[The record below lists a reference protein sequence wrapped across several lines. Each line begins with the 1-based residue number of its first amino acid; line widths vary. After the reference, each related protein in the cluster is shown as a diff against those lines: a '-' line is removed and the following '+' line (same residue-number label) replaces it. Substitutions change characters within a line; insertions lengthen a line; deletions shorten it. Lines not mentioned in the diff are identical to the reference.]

1 MDKRLDELISGPA
14 DEPAK
19 VTGELIAHRIVGR
32 DFWSIATIK
41 RSDTGAH
48 VGAVGKLLGAD
59 VGDTVELE
67 GSWSTHPK
75 FGRQYKVRSCR
86 VTVPQSDNGV
96 TAWLSAKLPGVGRVT
111 ARALLDHFGGPQG
124 LWKAV
129 EDAPESLTEV
139 RGVTEAKA
147 SRIAEAYLAARGDRD
162 RMIQFRQWGFTENQI
177 ATVIAKHGDRSTERI
192 RENPYSMAM
201 ADGKGGIRGF
211 GFLRADAIAQRMGIA
226 PDNEHRIECGIRHT
240 LTMAEGH
247 GHCYVP
253 MGKLVK
259 MAADKVLRIDGDTVA
274 LRAAIMRKRG
284 SLVQHGTRTFSRR
297 LNLDERR
304 CADGIRRLLA
314 AGPKGGR

>member
-1 MDKRLDELISGPA
+1 MSKATLS
-14 DEPAK
+14 DEPTQ

-41 RSDTGAH
+41 RTDAANPGAH
-48 VGAVGKLLGAD
+48 VAAVGKLLGAD

-86 VTVPQSDNGV
+86 VTVPQSDSGV

-111 ARALLDHFGGPQG
+111 ARALLDHFGGAQG

-129 EDAPESLTEV
+129 EDAPASLSEV
-139 RGVTEAKA
+139 RGITGAKA
-147 SRIAEAYLAARGDRD
+147 ARISEAYLAARGDRD

-177 ATVIAKHGDRSTERI
+177 AAVVAKHGDDATTRI
-192 RENPYSMAM
+192 RDNPYTMALSE
-201 ADGKGGIRGF
+201 GKGGIKGF
-211 GFLRADAIAQRMGIA
+211 GFLRADSIAQRMGIA
-226 PDNEHRIECGIRHT
+226 PDCPHRIECGIQHT

-259 MAADKVLRIDGDTVA
+259 MAADKVLRIDGDAVA

-284 SLVQHGTRTFSRR
+284 ALVQHGTRTFSRR

-314 AGPKGGR
+314 AGGGAGDE